1 MSFKDYK
8 RHGITEKTVE
18 NILIDAGAVYINFNE
33 ENERI
38 LGATREGNS
47 FTIEQELRHL
57 ELDGARGPIRGGTRI
72 INTTVTL
79 TANLY
84 ELTVEN
90 IQAALAGSE
99 ASLYDNGTTHT
110 SIKRTRQILDSDYI
124 KNVALVG
131 TIMNTDEPVI
141 CVVKNALATS
151 GFELTTT
158 DKDEAGLEVTFTGH
172 FDPADLD
179 KEPWEIVYPNKEET
193 EELDE

>member
-99 ASLYDNGTTHT
+99 ASPYDNGTTHT

-158 DKDEAGLEVTFTGH
+158 DKDEAGLEVVFTGH

-179 KEPWEIVYPNKEET
+179 KEPWEIVYPNKLEET
-193 EELDE
+193 EE

>member
-99 ASLYDNGTTHT
+99 ASPYDNGTTHT

-131 TIMNTDEPVI
+131 TIMNTNEPVI

-158 DKDEAGLEVTFTGH
+158 DKDEAGLEVVFTGH

-179 KEPWEIVYPNKEET
+179 KEPWEIVYPNKLEET
-193 EELDE
+193 EE